1 MTLWRPAYVGIG
13 SNLQEPAEEVRRALE
28 HLKTLRD
35 TRFIVH
41 SRLYRSVPFGP
52 VAQPGFVNAVA
63 GVLTQLEPEALLA
76 ELRGIEARM
85 GRRRRERWGPRIID
99 LDLLVYSREQRASD
113 ELALPHPGI
122 PERNFVLY
130 PLAEIAP
137 DLEVPGLCRVIELR
151 NRVTAAGIW
160 PL

>member
-28 HLKTLRD
+28 QLRTLPD
-35 TRFIVH
+35 TRCVAR
-41 SRLYRSVPFGP
+41 SRLYRSVPFGS
-52 VAQPGFVNAVA
+52 VAQPEFVNAVA
-63 GVLTQLEPEALLA
+63 GLLTQLEPEGLLA
-76 ELRGIEARM
+76 RLRAIEVRM
-85 GRRRRERWGPRIID
+85 GRKRRERWGPRIID
-99 LDLLVYSREQRASD
+99 LDLLVYSREARASD
-113 ELALPHPGI
+113 ALALPHPGI

-137 DLEVPGLCRVIELR
+137 DLEVPGLGRVIELR
-151 NRVTAAGIW
+151 NRVAAAGIW